1 MPAQKATEGVP
12 SSRPQATGFPWG
24 KLSAK
29 LTDEGQQAETLEK
42 ANRAARFPSSGAARH
57 LPPGE
62 GNSPLSLRDIPH
74 SRGGHWGQCFGWG
87 FRKYPGRQDC
97 WRPGFG
103 SRKAIP
109 GQGKPLFLGG
119 IGREAGVRHAAH
131 QGLIEGR
138 GGAHVE
144 SGIVLALIVYFHQL
158 AGAVADQAAEIHT
171 GELVDDGAH
180 GIIIRG
186 GEIQLEIPADLI
198 LVAGD
203 WVRFDYRGRDKR
215 AILDAVRALTKI
227 APVFGNFGNH
237 EALADHR
244 EAMAEELKAEGARI
258 LVDESLIFK
267 RTGKDGEVSSIRL
280 TGLDTPF
287 DYYHGHSAAK
297 CREAFIALAGAMR
310 GAVRQVIGSYSLDTN
325 AWDSEAPVPEK
336 ALFSIA
342 IAHRPELLKVYA
354 KLGFD
359 LVLCG
364 HAHGGLMR
372 LPGGKRLLAP
382 DQGLFP
388 AYTHGMFVKG
398 KTRMLISE
406 GLGGPRI
413 MIRPQLALLTLSRDV
428 EE

>member
-1 MPAQKATEGVP
+1 MKGLNVKKINLGREIKYTLSSLLEWLNYLPGADRIETANYPVWSKELPEAFDGLRIAVLSDLHGHVFGKHQK
-12 SSRPQATGFPWG
+12 R
-24 KLSAK
+24 
-29 LTDEGQQAETLEK
+29 LEK
-42 ANRAARFPSSGAARH
+42 AV
-57 LPPGE
+57 
-62 GNSPLSLRDIPH
+62 
-74 SRGGHWGQCFGWG
+74 
-87 FRKYPGRQDC
+87 
-97 WRPGFG
+97 
-103 SRKAIP
+103 
-109 GQGKPLFLGG
+109 
-119 IGREAGVRHAAH
+119 REAK
-131 QGLIEGR
+131 
-138 GGAHVE
+138 
-144 SGIVLALIVYFHQL
+144 
-158 AGAVADQAAEIHT
+158 
-171 GELVDDGAH
+171 
-180 GIIIRG
+180 
-186 GEIQLEIPADLI
+186 PDLI

-258 LVDESLIFK
+258 LVDESLILK
-267 RTGKDGEVSSIRL
+267 RTGKDGKVSSIRL

-297 CREAFIALAGAMR
+297 CREAFIALAGAMHS
-310 GAVRQVIGSYSLDTN
+310 AVRQVIGSYSLDTN
-325 AWDSEAPVPEK
+325 AWDSETAAPEK

-388 AYTHGMFVKG
+388 AYTHGMFVKE

-413 MIRPQLALLTLSRDV
+413 MIRPQLALLTLSRDA